1 MELMI
6 KKISAKMI
14 NRNDGTMIRV
24 YFPPGESAFAD
35 KTPHAPQIKQ
45 HAQIEKHQKRRAFP
59 KAAPC
64 FFGEEIAGSQNAEYG
79 VQQQQP
85 FCFPSIKPLLAMQY
99 TWRWDFVFFAD
110 GKEEILTAPYPITG
124 A

>member
-45 HAQIEKHQKRRAFP
+45 HAQIEKHQMSIPREIEHRHRA
-59 KAAPC
+59 
-64 FFGEEIAGSQNAEYG
+64 N
-79 VQQQQP
+79 
-85 FCFPSIKPLLAMQY
+85 
-99 TWRWDFVFFAD
+99 
-110 GKEEILTAPYPITG
+110 
-124 A
+124 